1 MYKIAARRK
10 LRWNFRGLC
19 SVEDLWDLG
28 VEDLDYIYKN
38 LRTLQKSSEGES
50 LLENRTAEDDDTE
63 IRISI
68 IKDIVQT
75 KLAEAEEKKNLAKRL
90 AEKRKLMGIKAEK
103 EEADLRAL
111 SAEELQKKIDALG

>member
-28 VEDLDYIYKN
+28 VEDLDHIYKN